1 MSIVMNDIEIIRS
14 VRELCMQYR
23 FDEATLLAEKV
34 EDDNSR
40 KVLLSICRS
49 FENSQFK
56 VKAA

>member
-14 VRELCMQYR
+14 VRVLCIQHR
-23 FDEATLLAEKV
+23 FDEASLLAKKV
-34 EDDNSR
+34 VDDDSR
-40 KVLLSICRS
+40 RVLLSICKS